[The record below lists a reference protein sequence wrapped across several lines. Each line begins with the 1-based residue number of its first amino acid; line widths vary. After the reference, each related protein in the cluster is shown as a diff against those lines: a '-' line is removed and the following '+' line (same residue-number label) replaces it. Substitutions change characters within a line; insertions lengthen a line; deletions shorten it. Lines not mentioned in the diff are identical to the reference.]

1 MLCRTS
7 TDAPQKSAP
16 RKCSFWT
23 ASSISMGGKQVP
35 PSMTY
40 KPIERNSHRTGGYM
54 MLCNEP
60 LKKLPKGI
68 QAALRGSPR
77 PENSVSKQHFCRE
90 DAPGISST
98 RNRKK
103 AARKQQSAPAN
114 APGIS
119 STRKQHFSS
128 DTSCF
133 QSTTTSE
140 EKTDQFNGSALR
152 MQFLDRFACGQGQN
166 DG

>member
-1 MLCRTS
+1 MLEELRHVTPRAPRHRRSSRASPMSLVSGRNSTGKGRGHTRTPLRQRCPGMLCRTS

-68 QAALRGSPR
+68 QAALRG
-77 PENSVSKQHFCRE
+77 HL
-90 DAPGISST
+90 G
-98 RNRKK
+98 
-103 AARKQQSAPAN
+103 QQ
-114 APGIS
+114 
-119 STRKQHFSS
+119 T
-128 DTSCF
+128 
-133 QSTTTSE
+133 
-140 EKTDQFNGSALR
+140 ALLR
-152 MQFLDRFACGQGQN
+152 GGRTWH
-166 DG
+166 